1 MLSQA
6 KEQQSNGRRF
16 LDWRRRL
23 SLDNWRGDLFG
34 GLTTAIVSLPM
45 ALAFGVASG
54 AGPVAGLYGAVCVA
68 FLPPC
73 SVVPPPSSPNPPGQ
87 CAANPSQP

>member
-6 KEQQSNGRRF
+6 KEQQSDGGKF
-16 LDWRRRL
+16 LYWRRRL

-54 AGPVAGLYGAVCVA
+54 RGRWRGCMGQCVLA
-68 FLPPC
+68 FLRPC
-73 SVVPPPSSPNPPGQ
+73 LAAPPP
-87 CAANPSQP
+87 

>member
-6 KEQQSNGRRF
+6 KEQQSGGKRF
-16 LDWRRRL
+16 LDWHRRL

-54 AGPVAGLYGAVCVA
+54 AGPVAG
-68 FLPPC
+68 
-73 SVVPPPSSPNPPGQ
+73 
-87 CAANPSQP
+87 

>member
-6 KEQQSNGRRF
+6 KEQQSGNRRF
-16 LDWRRRL
+16 LGWHRRL

-54 AGPVAGLYGAVCVA
+54 VGPVAGLYGAVCVG
-68 FLPPC
+68 FF
-73 SVVPPPSSPNPPGQ
+73 
-87 CAANPSQP
+87 AALFGGTPTLISEPT